1 LLVGCNIEIAR
12 ENSIRGGPG
21 QLCVSAFDNLGTVL
35 PQSQNEFVERFS
47 CLGRDFHSREALVRA
62 FFPNLDLANLEIR
75 AVRQD
80 LIEHLRQNE
89 RIDNVTAQLDRFRKH
104 LRSLTRSN

>member
-1 LLVGCNIEIAR
+1 
-12 ENSIRGGPG
+12 
-21 QLCVSAFDNLGTVL
+21 
-35 PQSQNEFVERFS
+35 
-47 CLGRDFHSREALVRA
+47 
-62 FFPNLDLANLEIR
+62 
-75 AVRQD
+75 VRQN